1 MKLKQTLQVL
11 ITCGALS
18 VAANADTIFN
28 FDSDAVGTST
38 TFTDTVNSL
47 SATFSSSADPGG
59 FIIYSSMFDTL
70 TGNVLGDPGPSGL
83 GGLNLDISFSQDLAS
98 VILDFATADF
108 GTASPLTITA
118 YENSTLIGSATA
130 TGEFPNGFMFPE
142 GEVNF
147 AGSPFNQ
154 LVVSSSA
161 PDFAVDNIDVVAAP
175 EPTALALF
183 ALGLF
188 ALGIPALKRTFAD
201 KSNKV

>member
-1 MKLKQTLQVL
+1 MKLTHTLKVL
-11 ITCGALS
+11 ITCGTLS
-18 VAANADTIFN
+18 LAASPVANADTIFN
-28 FDSDAVGTST
+28 FDSDSVGTST
-38 TFTDTVNSL
+38 TFTDTSNGL

-59 FIIYSSMFDTL
+59 FIIYASMFDTL

-98 VILDFATADF
+98 VSLDFATADF

-118 YENSTLIGSATA
+118 YENSTFIGSASSS
-130 TGEFPNGFMFPE
+130 GETPSGFIFPE
-142 GEVNF
+142 GAVSF

-175 EPTALALF
+175 EPAAIALF

-188 ALGIPALKRTFAD
+188 ALGIPALKRG
-201 KSNKV
+201 